1 VTRLALWVSPLAWR
15 GALVLAAGLALV
27 VELAFP
33 WEQPPSAPAA
43 AAAAPGELRHP
54 EPPVPIAYAAI
65 AEHPLFHPSRQ
76 PWVAPP
82 PPAPP
87 AAHAAPPPP
96 DYFVSGVVLSGS
108 ARSAIVKQS
117 GAAKTMLVSEGDT
130 LGGWTLRRIDA
141 TGLHFEAAG
150 QTYDLDFPR
159 SRQGGR

>member
-1 VTRLALWVSPLAWR
+1 MTRLALSVSPLAWR

-33 WEQPPSAPAA
+33 WEQPPGTPAA

-54 EPPVPIAYAAI
+54 DPPVPTAY
-65 AEHPLFHPSRQ
+65 
-76 PWVAPP
+76 
-82 PPAPP
+82 
-87 AAHAAPPPP
+87 AAPPPP

-108 ARSAIVKQS
+108 ARSAIVRQS